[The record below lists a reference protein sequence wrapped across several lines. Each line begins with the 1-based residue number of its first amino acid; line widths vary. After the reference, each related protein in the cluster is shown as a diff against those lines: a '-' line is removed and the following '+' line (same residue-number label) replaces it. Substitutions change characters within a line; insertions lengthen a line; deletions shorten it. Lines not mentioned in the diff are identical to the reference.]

1 MRITEFLLSKGS
13 ILPLMLTSCYIY
25 IWNATGLWNLK
36 PRLGN
41 VVTGRTP
48 QEWDLQKHPGTGG
61 VGRELTLRRAGD
73 SAAEGPRAESW
84 DRVWTVSQ
92 RLTVPVSG
100 FPSLMTPRLM
110 SSPAGLIPTFFYFC
124 CSVTKSCLTLCD
136 PMDCSIPG
144 FPVLHCLPELAQTHV
159 LWISDA
165 IQPSVIP
172 FSSCPQSFPVLGSF
186 PMSQPFP
193 SGDRSI
199 EASASVLPMN
209 IHGWFP

>member
-159 LWISDA
+159 YWVSDA
-165 IQPSVIP
+165 
-172 FSSCPQSFPVLGSF
+172 L
-186 PMSQPFP
+186 
-193 SGDRSI
+193 
-199 EASASVLPMN
+199 
-209 IHGWFP
+209 